1 MIHNKLGDSI
11 TDCLIAGGGNADE
24 MWLKILP
31 SPPTDCKFIHV
42 HVCVSEAVRA
52 KTTFVLSQKQS
63 QSVILLFFEGNHGTH
78 FFSEQRK
85 KKKKTKT

>member
-11 TDCLIAGGGNADE
+11 TDCLIAGGGSADE

-63 QSVILLFFEGNHGTH
+63 QSVILLFFEGNHCTH
-78 FFSEQRK
+78 FFFGAK
-85 KKKKTKT
+85 KKKKV

>member
-52 KTTFVLSQKQS
+52 KTTFVLSQEQS
-63 QSVILLFFEGNHGTH
+63 QSVILLFFRGESLHTS
-78 FFSEQRK
+78 FFFRSK
-85 KKKKTKT
+85 KQKKTKT